1 MVKLL
6 LNPNSELCTSLD
18 LDGFMIAD
26 MSRLHLRRVPTIVRF
41 SFRSFSAKGTVVKKL
56 SMVILRPTKISKIQT
71 KYKNKIMVKIINTAA
86 SERYIASLQLQAY
99 DYLIV
104 LFRS

>member
-18 LDGFMIAD
+18 LDGFMIAG
-26 MSRLHLRRVPTIVRF
+26 MSRLHLRKVPTIVRF